1 MANQKQT
8 NGDSSRYIVPL
19 QINGAEIITTGRTFD
34 VINPATESVV
44 WKSSA
49 ASVED
54 ARNAVQAAQAA
65 FPAWAKTKP
74 SVRRDIMLT
83 AANILE
89 RRTDEL
95 VEYMKLETAAN
106 DHSCH
111 LNVRG
116 SVEQLRVVA
125 SSIAVA
131 EAGFVPV
138 SGEEGRSAVVMRE
151 PYGVVLGIAPWY
163 VPSPVGP

>member
-1 MANQKQT
+1 MANHKQT
-8 NGDSSRYIVPL
+8 NGDSSHYTIPL
-19 QINGAEIITTGRTFD
+19 QINGAEIVTGTTFD

-44 WKSSA
+44 WKSST

-74 SVRRDIMLT
+74 SVRRDIMLK
-83 AANILE
+83 AADIFE

-95 VEYMKLETAAN
+95 VEYMKLETAA
-106 DHSCH
+106 DDYFCH
-111 LNVRG
+111 LNVQG
-116 SVEQLRVVA
+116 SAELLRVVA

-138 SGEEGRSAVVMRE
+138 SSEEGRSAVVIKE
-151 PYGVVLGIAPWY
+151 PYGVVLGIAPW
-163 VPSPVGP
+163 